1 MLASDHFHVSLE
13 KEYDHASI
21 DRSMMTHMIRPGSLL
36 SRSRPIKGKPNNS
49 SEQNCDV

>member
-21 DRSMMTHMIRPGSLL
+21 DRSMMTHDS
-36 SRSRPIKGKPNNS
+36 SRFTFVKESADKRKT
-49 SEQNCDV
+49 EQQQRTKL